1 MRYKYLIIALLFSS
15 LFSQGKISLENVLD
29 GTFRT
34 ESIGRYEWKNNSD
47 AYYFTER
54 SDEGLEFYEYNLAS
68 NDTIK
73 AFTVQKSIISNFS
86 YSFSPDQT
94 KLLLKKNSVKIWRH
108 SSYGSYFVYD
118 ILSESLIPVIVSA
131 TRPSK

>member
-1 MRYKYLIIALLFSS
+1 MVH
-15 LFSQGKISLENVLD
+15 LELNQLED
-29 GTFRT
+29 M
-34 ESIGRYEWKNNSD
+34 IGRIILMHII
-47 AYYFTER
+47 FTER

-68 NDTIK
+68 NDTLK

-118 ILSESLIPVIVSA
+118 ILSESLIPVN
-131 TRPSK
+131 